1 MSATGEDNELKGGH
15 PPALKVGG
23 MRIPHHRS
31 GHSES
36 DKKEMDMS
44 EGNAALKVSTSPP
57 KSVATNISGALA
69 RGNAD
74 FPAEAVQSFHEKPV
88 PTHNVRA
95 AASKPNIIHQPRK

>member
-1 MSATGEDNELKGGH
+1 MSSPSDDNELKGGH

-57 KSVATNISGALA
+57 KSVATNISGAIA

-74 FPAEAVQSFHEKPV
+74 FPTKAVQSFHEKPM
-88 PTHNVRA
+88 PTHDA
-95 AASKPNIIHQPRK
+95 KSAPQKPNVIQQPRK